1 MWARKWRRSSV
12 AVWVLLICAPFGN
25 LAVMPLFVLV
35 LFEQW
40 VFGVMKLPF
49 APESA
54 TAESEDNADTKTV
67 FISVCKLFDTY
78 CGFNLASAMFQAA
91 V

>member
-1 MWARKWRRSSV
+1 M
-12 AVWVLLICAPFGN
+12 AVWVLLLCAPLGN
-25 LAVMPLFVLV
+25 FAVMPLPVVVKFK
-35 LFEQW
+35 QW
-40 VFGVMKLPF
+40 VLDVIKLPF

-78 CGFNLASAMFQAA
+78 CGFNLVSAIFQAA

>member
-40 VFGVMKLPF
+40 GFG
-49 APESA
+49 AESA